1 MTLLDRYIRK
11 TLILSVLMV
20 LLTLGGLDLMFS
32 LFDELTS
39 TDQGYQAQDAV
50 LYSLLTFPRRIYEL
64 LSFSALIGALAGLG
78 VMASSHELV
87 VMQAAGIKVSRI
99 VWSVMQP
106 TVLIMLFG
114 FCLGE
119 FIAPALELKAEVAKA
134 IASGEE
140 VILSRYG
147 FWERE
152 NNQYM
157 HFNAIDPD
165 GLLHGVTIYEL
176 DDERNRVSDTVAQFA
191 EFHQDSEQS
200 YWVLIDGHK
209 TEFPVV
215 SNSFEAAGDVADLAI
230 DTDRAGSSFAF
241 ERLTWNVDLSPELLQ
256 LLIIDTDKM
265 AISDLYRYASRFE
278 SQGQDASAY
287 KLSFWK
293 KLLQPL
299 TTGALILVAVSFIF
313 GPLREATIGSR
324 VFVAVCFGLVFT
336 IFQRL
341 LNTLS
346 LVFDITPL
354 VAVMLP
360 IIIVLGIGI
369 IMLRRAT

>member
-1 MTLLDRYIRK
+1 MKLLDRYIRK

-20 LLTLGGLDLMFS
+20 LLTLSGLFLMFN
-32 LFDELTS
+32 LFDELSS
-39 TDQGYQAQDAV
+39 TDQGYQALDAV
-50 LYSLLTFPRRIYEL
+50 LYSLLTFPRLIYEL
-64 LSFSALIGALAGLG
+64 LPFSALIGALAGLG

-106 TVLIMLFG
+106 SALIMLFG

-119 FIAPALELKAEVAKA
+119 FVAPALELKAEVAKA

-152 NNQYM
+152 NNEYM
-157 HFNAIDPD
+157 HFNAIDPS

-191 EFHQDSEQS
+191 EFHQDNEQS

-209 TEFPVV
+209 TEFPL
-215 SNSFEAAGDVADLAI
+215 AGYSLPELADVPELNVDE
-230 DTDRAGSSFAF
+230 DRAGSSFKF
-241 ERLTWNVDLSPELLQ
+241 ERLVWNSGLSPELLQ

-265 AISDLYRYASRFE
+265 AIFDLYRYASRFE

-287 KLSFWK
+287 QLSFWK

-313 GPLREATIGSR
+313 GPLREATMGSR
-324 VFVAVCFGLVFT
+324 K
-336 IFQRL
+336 
-341 LNTLS
+341 LS
-346 LVFDITPL
+346 E
-354 VAVMLP
+354 
-360 IIIVLGIGI
+360 
-369 IMLRRAT
+369 